1 MWRVESSVRVD
12 PPSCVCENG
21 GHCKFWTAE
30 RESAHRVYE
39 SGSAREFSIADRK
52 LAHRLADLL
61 NDDDARRAAERDA
74 S

>member
-1 MWRVESSVRVD
+1 MWRAESSVRIN
-12 PPSCVCENG
+12 P
-21 GHCKFWTAE
+21 WTGE

-39 SGSAREFSIADRK
+39 SGSAREFSIADRE

-61 NDDDARRAAERDA
+61 NADDARRAAERDA